1 MRKLYFISIIMTLL
15 PMLASAQN
23 LREEGL
29 NGIYYTCYEG
39 SWYEGVEHEA
49 YVKAADKDLTGTV
62 IIPETVTQNGMVY
75 TVTVIDEN
83 AFQDCQ
89 FSEIVIPDGVRSMGE
104 EAFDGCKNLTAVY
117 IGKNIEHIGE
127 DCFSGCNAL
136 CDFTILAALPPK
148 VSRYDPIDPEIRAQ
162 ITLHAPIEVLGFYWS
177 DDPFWGTFKTY
188 DDVINIPTAITAT
201 KQQPKVG
208 SKSYNLQGRQLRQPQ
223 KGMNIIRQ
231 EDGSIRKIIKK

>member
-1 MRKLYFISIIMTLL
+1 MKHYLLFSIMSL
-15 PMLASAQN
+15 MSMMASAQN

-39 SWYEGVEHEA
+39 SLYEGVEHEA

-75 TVTVIDEN
+75 TVTVVDEN
-83 AFQDCQ
+83 AFEDCQ
-89 FSEIVIPDGVRSMGE
+89 FTEIVIPDGVRSIRE

-117 IGKNIEHIGE
+117 IGKKVEYIGE

-136 CDFTILAALPPK
+136 RDFTILAGTPPS

-162 ITLHAPIEVLGFYWS
+162 ITLHAPTEFLGFYRS
-177 DDPFWGTFKTY
+177 DDPFWGTFKAY
-188 DDVINIPTAITAT
+188 DDVINIPASID
-201 KQQPKVG
+201 KVVNHT
-208 SKSYNLQGRQLRQPQ
+208 SINNKFFDLQGRQLAQPQ
-223 KGMNIIRQ
+223 NGIIICN
-231 EDGSIRKIIKK
+231 GKKYLKK

>member
-29 NGIYYTCYEG
+29 NGIYYTCYE
-39 SWYEGVEHEA
+39 SSLYEGVEHEA

-62 IIPETVTQNGMVY
+62 IIPETVTQNGMVF

-83 AFQDCQ
+83 AFEDCQ
-89 FSEIVIPDGVRSMGE
+89 FSEIVIPDGVRSIRE

-117 IGKNIEHIGE
+117 IGKNIEYIGE
-127 DCFSGCNAL
+127 DCFSGCDAL
-136 CDFTILAALPPK
+136 RDFTILAGPPPS

-162 ITLHAPIEVLGFYWS
+162 ITLHAPAEVLGFYWS
-177 DDPFWGTFKTY
+177 DDPFWGTFKAY
-188 DDVINIPTAITAT
+188 DDVINIPASIG
-201 KQQPKVG
+201 KVVNHT
-208 SKSYNLQGRQLRQPQ
+208 SINDKFFDLQGRQLAQPH
-223 KGMNIIRQ
+223 KGIIICN
-231 EDGSIRKIIKK
+231 GKKYLNK